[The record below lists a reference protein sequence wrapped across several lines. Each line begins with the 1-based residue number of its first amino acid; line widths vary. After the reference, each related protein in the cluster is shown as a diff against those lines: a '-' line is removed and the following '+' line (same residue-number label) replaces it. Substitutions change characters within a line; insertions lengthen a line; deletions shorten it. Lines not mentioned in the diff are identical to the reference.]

1 MKYIKH
7 NGGSVTF
14 KHLKSHQK
22 PFMCKFV
29 VLFVIYFSH
38 VFPSIKFCLQ
48 VPNNLLS
55 HTHTHTH
62 GHNKTIFGGH
72 NKTTNKTSFTTFCS
86 YINELNVLVQVLQLH
101 SFINSISCLV
111 N

>member
-62 GHNKTIFGGH
+62 THTVTIKQF
-72 NKTTNKTSFTTFCS
+72 
-86 YINELNVLVQVLQLH
+86 LVVTIKPRIKLVLQH
-101 SFINSISCLV
+101 SV
-111 N
+111 AT